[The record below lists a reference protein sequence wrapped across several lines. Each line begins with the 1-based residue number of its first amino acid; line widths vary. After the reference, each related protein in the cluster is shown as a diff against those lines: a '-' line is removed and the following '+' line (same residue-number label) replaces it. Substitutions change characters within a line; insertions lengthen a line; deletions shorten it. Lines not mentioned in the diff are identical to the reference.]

1 MKRSFL
7 NAFHRPPSSARV
19 ASMMA
24 DRELVDAF
32 RSMTS
37 AYDADV
43 DTNEVRLVPDKVH
56 RPARYA
62 SLRVV
67 VPKKGDDFEEEWKAQ
82 HVQSVYPNLPSGGRE
97 ERLAYLRARDEDGF
111 FVETLQG
118 EAPPLPPAFFEK
130 LLLCEE
136 GGGGRLARL
145 RARRLRHRRVRPRVL

>member
-1 MKRSFL
+1 MKRSFPHT
-7 NAFHRPPSSARV
+7 FHRPPFSVRV

-24 DRELVDAF
+24 NRELVDAF

-43 DTNEVRLVPDKVH
+43 DTDDVRLVPDKVR
-56 RPARYA
+56 RPSRYA

-67 VPKKGDDFEEEWKAQ
+67 VPKEGDDFEEEWKAQ

-111 FVETLQG
+111 VVETLQG

-130 LLLCEE
+130 LLLCEGEE
-136 GGGGRLARL
+136 GNRLARL
-145 RARRLRHRRVRPRVL
+145 GARRQRPRVL